1 MLMRAQF
8 EADDGTVGDAH
19 DVVEPGEM
27 FLGFSYALEP
37 SKSTSVCPFAHRRA
51 DGQGVHRKRAG
62 DVDRLISVLE
72 AARAMRDRS
81 RSPADLSGEFSQVTK
96 KLSYRLSNAVVHLT
110 WISHTREKISPL
122 VGISRV

>member
-1 MLMRAQF
+1 MMKRWFFTMGDRNVLMRAQF

-72 AARAMRDRS
+72 AARARC
-81 RSPADLSGEFSQVTK
+81 GTG
-96 KLSYRLSNAVVHLT
+96 
-110 WISHTREKISPL
+110 L
-122 VGISRV
+122 VRPPI